1 MKKYINILFLIFLLF
16 SINATADISS
26 EEDIDVKKPRHG
38 IIAIRCYSIFFP
50 NEGYP
55 AEILLIS
62 PDGKKKVGYDYET
75 KKEVAEIRGSGYFT
89 DVQPHLEGPDSPPW
103 RTLEVMWPD
112 TMGKYI
118 LKVYGIKDS
127 MYSLSI
133 LFEDKKGNIIHYQG
147 LKGYKGIISKAE
159 IHEYILYY
167 STSHDIFLSSVK
179 KVVDFN
185 LIDKQLRLAVKR
197 RYIDKKLGRELLNK
211 WSEFKKTYPKNPNKE
226 VLKELIDRIELEK
239 QKYKGIR
246 EDELIHMADFV
257 SLDLLSKDIKSFLD
271 ELK

>member
-26 EEDIDVKKPRHG
+26 EEDIDVKKPSGG
-38 IIAIRCYSIFFP
+38 IIAIRSGSIFFP
-50 NEGYP
+50 KEGYP

-62 PDGKKKVGYDYET
+62 PDGKKVGYDYET

-89 DVQPHLEGPDSPPW
+89 NVQPNLEGPDSPPW
-103 RTLEVMWPD
+103 RELEVMWPG
-112 TMGKYI
+112 MGKYVVK
-118 LKVYGIKDS
+118 LYGIRDS
-127 MYSLSI
+127 IYYLSVE
-133 LFEDKKGNIIHYQG
+133 FADRKWNIIDYQG
-147 LKGYKGIISKAE
+147 LKGYKGIISKGE

-167 STSHDIFLSSVK
+167 STSHDIFVSSVK

-197 RYIDKKLGRELLNK
+197 RYIDKKLGKELLNK
-211 WSEFKKTYPKNPNKE
+211 WSKFKKTYPKNPNKE

-239 QKYKGIR
+239 QKYKDIR
-246 EDELIHMADFV
+246 EDELTHMADFV

>member
-1 MKKYINILFLIFLLF
+1 MKKYINILFLIFLFF

-62 PDGKKKVGYDYET
+62 PDGKKVGYDYET

-89 DVQPHLEGPDSPPW
+89 DVQPNLEGPDSPPW
-103 RTLEVMWPD
+103 RELEVMWPD

-127 MYSLSI
+127 MYDLSVS
-133 LFEDKKGNIIHYQG
+133 FEDRKGNFIDYQQG
-147 LKGYKGIISKAE
+147 LNGVISKGDL
-159 IHEYILYY
+159 HEYILYY

-185 LIDKQLRLAVKR
+185 LIDKQLRLSVKR
-197 RYIDKKLGRELLNK
+197 GYIDKKLGKELLNK
-211 WSEFKKTYPKNPNKE
+211 WSKFKKSYPKNPNKE

-239 QKYKGIR
+239 QKYKDIR

-257 SLDLLSKDIKSFLD
+257 SLDLLSKDIKSFLE